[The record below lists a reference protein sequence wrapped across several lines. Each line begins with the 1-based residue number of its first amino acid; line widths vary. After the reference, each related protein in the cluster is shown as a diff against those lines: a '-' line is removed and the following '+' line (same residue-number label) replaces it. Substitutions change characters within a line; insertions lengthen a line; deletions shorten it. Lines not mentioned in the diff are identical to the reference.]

1 MGLLKFIFGAKK
13 QEVQNYLN
21 DGAIILDVR
30 TRSEW
35 NNGHIKNAMHI
46 PLDQL
51 KHRHPEVSKLNKPV
65 VVVCETGVRSGSA
78 TRFLKLKSINAV
90 NGGGWKSL
98 NERISQ

>member
-1 MGLLKFIFGAKK
+1 MGFLDFIFGGKSKK
-13 QEVQNYLN
+13 VEEFLN

-30 TRSEW
+30 TKREW

-51 KHRHPEVSKLNKPV
+51 KHRHPEVSKLNKPI

-78 TRFLKLKSINAV
+78 TRFLKLKNVNAI

-98 NERISQ
+98 NEHISQ